1 MFIPELAVGQIRA
14 FHMLFNQNP
23 ALALIVLLL
32 LIALA
37 YYFKNHS

>member
-1 MFIPELAVGQIRA
+1 MTPEFAVGQIRA

-23 ALALIVLLL
+23 ALAIIVLVA

-37 YYFKNHS
+37 YYFKNR

>member
-1 MFIPELAVGQIRA
+1 MFPELAVGQIRA

-23 ALALIVLLL
+23 VLTVIILVV

-37 YYFKNHS
+37 YYFKNH

>member
-1 MFIPELAVGQIRA
+1 MFPELAVCQIIA

-23 ALALIVLLL
+23 VLAVIILVV

-37 YYFKNHS
+37 YYFKNQ

>member
-1 MFIPELAVGQIRA
+1 MFPEFAVGQIRA

-23 ALALIVLLL
+23 VLAIIVLVA

-37 YYFKNHS
+37 YYFKNH

>member
-1 MFIPELAVGQIRA
+1 MFPELAVGQIRA

-23 ALALIVLLL
+23 VLAIIILVV

-37 YYFKNHS
+37 CYFKNH

>member
-1 MFIPELAVGQIRA
+1 MFPELAVGQIRA

-23 ALALIVLLL
+23 VLAFIILVV

-37 YYFKNHS
+37 YYFKKH

>member
-1 MFIPELAVGQIRA
+1 MFSELAVGQIHA

-23 ALALIVLLL
+23 VLAIIVLVA

-37 YYFKNHS
+37 YYFKNH